1 MLLQNSCF
9 IRYLLHGC
17 TGIKEVETDNVVRF
31 FVRFVRL
38 IDRDVFAIVKAL
50 TPSFVISKKEI
61 HNVMAC
67 SFSSL
72 LSQCGATTE
81 YANAT
86 TIPLL
91 NCKNDVSFYL
101 RSTGASGACGRNTSA
116 QITDV
121 ELILNRA
128 GLFISP

>member
-1 MLLQNSCF
+1 M
-9 IRYLLHGC
+9 G
-17 TGIKEVETDNVVRF
+17 
-31 FVRFVRL
+31 
-38 IDRDVFAIVKAL
+38 
-50 TPSFVISKKEI
+50 
-61 HNVMAC
+61 C
-67 SFSSL
+67 SFSSS

-91 NCKNDVSFYL
+91 DCKNDVSFYL
-101 RSTGASGACGRNTSA
+101 RSIGASGTRGRNTST
-116 QITDV
+116 QITEV